1 MASGRWAQWVKAFP
15 FTTLRGPQVGEF
27 FSQAD
32 FATLPHVN
40 ALCTARKTF
49 LIFFFFSLAFSR
61 GLLESVHSSP
71 QGWCEEELCKP
82 FLSLSL
88 VSSRF

>member
-49 LIFFFFSLAFSR
+49 LIFFFFFFSVFER
-61 GLLESVHSSP
+61 PIGISSFVAP
-71 QGWCEEELCKP
+71 RM
-82 FLSLSL
+82 
-88 VSSRF
+88 V